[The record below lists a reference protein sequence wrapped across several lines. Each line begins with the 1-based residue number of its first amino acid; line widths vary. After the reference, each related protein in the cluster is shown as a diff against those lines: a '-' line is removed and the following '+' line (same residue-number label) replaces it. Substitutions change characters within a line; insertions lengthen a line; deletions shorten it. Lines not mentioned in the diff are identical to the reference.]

1 MASGGS
7 PYDDFKGRK
16 SDYKPKSNRKPPRF
30 GASFEAELSL
40 NSELQRSESEE
51 RRSLPNN
58 LVCVLRRLNKMTNFM
73 IYNIE
78 SNSLVKLIIFV
89 VI

>member
-16 SDYKPKSNRKPPRF
+16 SDKPKSNRKPPRF
-30 GASFEAELSL
+30 GTSFEAELSL
-40 NSELQRSESEE
+40 NSELQRTENEE

-58 LVCVLRRLNKMTNFM
+58 LVGVLMYGKIWKIGKFSNVKKCYLVYNCVW
-73 IYNIE
+73 
-78 SNSLVKLIIFV
+78 SV
-89 VI
+89 